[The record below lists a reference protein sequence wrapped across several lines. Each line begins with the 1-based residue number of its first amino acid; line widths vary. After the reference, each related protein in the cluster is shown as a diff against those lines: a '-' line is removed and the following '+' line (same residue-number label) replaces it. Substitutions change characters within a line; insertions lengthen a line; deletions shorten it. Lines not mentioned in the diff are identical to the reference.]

1 MFPVVA
7 VVTSMSDLA
16 FGLFKAALPCC
27 DCIILYSREYI
38 NRQNKHI
45 YGNIFVDYFYLRE

>member
-27 DCIILYSREYI
+27 DCIILYGRQYI
-38 NRQNKHI
+38 NRQS
-45 YGNIFVDYFYLRE
+45 